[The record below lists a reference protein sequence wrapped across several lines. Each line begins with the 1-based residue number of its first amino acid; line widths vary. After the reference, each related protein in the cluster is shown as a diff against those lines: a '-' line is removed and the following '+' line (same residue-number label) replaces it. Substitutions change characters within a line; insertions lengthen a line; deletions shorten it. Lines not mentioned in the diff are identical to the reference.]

1 MSISSTTKKKQCVV
15 CVLKNFAKDGLR
27 TLVCGYRVLDEDD
40 FAEWLPE
47 REQAE
52 RAMVDRMSKL
62 EETAG
67 I

>member
-1 MSISSTTKKKQCVV
+1 M